1 MESLWDTLRPEM
13 QEVMNGMLI
22 FFDQKHMQWLNQMDD
37 KFWLQEILW
46 KTRSGVLKRKSTYTK
61 KLTHLVFAERWVG
74 RTLRTRAHWA
84 WWVAL
89 LVGLVVQFKGKVGV
103 GKILLGLLS
112 GFVLRFNQVKQSLSF
127 FSFLA

>member
-46 KTRSGVLKRKSTYTK
+46 KTRSGVFKRKSTYTK

-74 RTLRTRAHWA
+74 RTLRTRVHWA
-84 WWVAL
+84 WWVAP
-89 LVGLVVQFKGKVGV
+89 VGGPSCTV
-103 GKILLGLLS
+103 
-112 GFVLRFNQVKQSLSF
+112 
-127 FSFLA
+127 